1 MTGMRR
7 LIVLVVAVVTFAAA
21 IGLQITRDRRYAS
34 DVRETERLLY
44 IRTARNAQRAA
55 LAFQAVA
62 ADIYWIRAIQHYGG
76 DRLSPERQHRYEL
89 LAPLLD
95 LTTALDPYF
104 TIAYRFGSIF
114 LSEPYPGGPGDPEAA
129 IALLKKG
136 IGVQPT
142 KWQFYHDL
150 AFVYYWHKRDPV
162 TASEWFRK
170 ASEQPRAPNW
180 LGPVAA
186 NMLIEGGDRAK
197 ARFLWGQILTSEE
210 PWLQKSAIRTLQQ
223 LDALDA
229 IDQLQEIVQ
238 KVPPAAGTPYS
249 WEGLVQRR
257 VLRSIPVDPAGTP
270 FEVNAQTG
278 EVTIANASPL
288 YPLPRYARP
297 SAVSG
302 QGVRER

>member
-1 MTGMRR
+1 MTGTRR
-7 LIVLVVAVVTFAAA
+7 VLALVVAGIVFATA
-21 IGLQITRDRRYAS
+21 IGLQVTRDQRYGS
-34 DVRETERLLY
+34 ETRETERLLY
-44 IRTARNAQRAA
+44 IRSPRNAQRAA

-76 DRLSPERQHRYEL
+76 DRLAPQRQHRYEL

-114 LSEPYPGGPGDPEAA
+114 LSEPYPGGPGDPDAA

-136 IGVQPT
+136 IAAQPT
-142 KWQFYHDL
+142 KWQYYHDL
-150 AFVYYWHKRDPV
+150 AFVYYWHKQDPV
-162 TASEWFRK
+162 TAAEWFKK

-197 ARFLWGQILTSEE
+197 ARFLWSQISQSEE
-210 PWLQKSAIRTLQQ
+210 PWLQKSAARTLQQ

-238 KVPPAAGTPYS
+238 KFPPPAGTPYS
-249 WEGLVQRR
+249 WTSLVQRR
-257 VLRSIPVDPAGTP
+257 ILRGVPLDPSGAPFVL
-270 FEVNAQTG
+270 NAETG
-278 EVTIANASPL
+278 EVTLAPGSSL
-288 YPLPRYARP
+288 LPLPRYARRSP
-297 SAVSG
+297 S
-302 QGVRER
+302 

>member
-1 MTGMRR
+1 MTRVRGI
-7 LIVLVVAVVTFAAA
+7 LAIVLAVVAFASA
-21 IGLQITRDRRYAS
+21 IGLQVLRDRRYAEQA
-34 DVRETERLLY
+34 RETERLLY

-104 TIAYRFGSIF
+104 TIAYRFGAIF
-114 LSEPYPGGPGDPEAA
+114 LSEPYPGGPGNPEAA

-142 KWQFYHDL
+142 KWQYYHDV
-150 AFVYYWHKRDPV
+150 AFVYYWHKQDPV
-162 TASEWFRK
+162 TAAEWFRK
-170 ASEQPRAPNW
+170 AGEQPRAPNW

-186 NMLIEGGDRAK
+186 NMLIEGGDRRS
-197 ARFLWGQILTSEE
+197 ARFLWSQILQSEE
-210 PWLQKSAIRTLQQ
+210 PWLQNSANRTLQQ

-229 IDQLQEIVQ
+229 IDQLQQIVA
-238 KVPPAAGTPYS
+238 KVPPPAGTPYS
-249 WEGLVQRR
+249 WELLVQRR
-257 VLRSIPVDPAGTP
+257 VLREVPRDRAGTP
-270 FEVNAQTG
+270 FALDPATG
-278 EVTIANASPL
+278 EVSLSASSPL
-288 YPLPRYARP
+288 LPLPRYA
-297 SAVSG
+297 
-302 QGVRER
+302 QQTK